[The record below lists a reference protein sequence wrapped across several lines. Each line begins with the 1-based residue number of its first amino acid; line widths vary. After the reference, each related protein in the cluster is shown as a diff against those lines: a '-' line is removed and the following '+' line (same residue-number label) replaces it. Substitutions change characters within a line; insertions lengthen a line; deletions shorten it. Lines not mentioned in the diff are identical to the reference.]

1 MLVVG
6 RKKNE
11 SIVILAGKE
20 KVEIKVICSER
31 GKVKL
36 GVNAG
41 DKVRI
46 IRKELIDSMEVGHG
60 MVEV

>member
-11 SIVILAGKE
+11 SIVIFAGKE
-20 KVEIKVICSER
+20 KIEVRVICSER

-41 DKVRI
+41 NKVRI
-46 IRKELIDSMEVGHG
+46 IRKELIDSMEVDHG

>member
-11 SIVILAGKE
+11 SIVIWAGKE
-20 KVEIKVICSER
+20 KVEVKVICSER

-41 DKVRI
+41 DKVKI
-46 IRKELIDSMEVGHG
+46 IRKELIDGMEVCHG
-60 MVEV
+60 MVEM

>member
-1 MLVVG
+1 MLVIG

-11 SIVILAGKE
+11 SIIIWAGKE
-20 KVEIKVICSER
+20 KVEVKVICSDR

-46 IRKELIDSMEVGHG
+46 IRKELIDGMEVSHG
-60 MVEV
+60 MVEM